1 MDFNRWNPFWT
12 TCFGVMA
19 FLIVAGNSLTIATLL
34 KKKFR
39 KRPDFLLTSL
49 AFADLLVGIC
59 VVPLY
64 IYVNLNVSPHLP
76 SQATPI
82 FNFFDVFTGLSSIFT
97 LVVIS
102 LVRLHAALLPLRY
115 RQRNLRAS
123 LVSMVIPW
131 ILSLGLASIRIM
143 MHSLGLITTVIIS
156 LTPLMTS
163 CSAYFIIWLK
173 VGKVHRKLDSS
184 IRSFKQRKEARFS
197 KTLFLTTAA
206 SFITWM
212 PFACLNMVFIAC
224 LSCREIHAV
233 AIYTM
238 KLLHYTNSFVNFLIY
253 VYRLP
258 SFRRALLSTFTGS
271 RR

>member
-19 FLIVAGNSLTIATLL
+19 FLIIAGNSLTIATLL

-39 KRPDFLLTSL
+39 KRPHFLLTSL

-59 VVPLY
+59 AVPLY
-64 IYVNLNVSPHLP
+64 VNINVSPRLP
-76 SQATPI
+76 FQAHQI

-97 LVVIS
+97 LAVIS
-102 LVRLHAALLPLRY
+102 LERLHSVLQPLRH
-115 RQRNLRAS
+115 RQLS
-123 LVSMVIPW
+123 LTSCWVTIVTPW
-131 ILSLGLASIRIM
+131 ILSLGVASIRIVR
-143 MHSLGLITTVIIS
+143 SLGVITIVIIS
-156 LTPLMTS
+156 LTPLLTS
-163 CSAYFIIWLK
+163 CFAYFVLWMK
-173 VGKVHRKLDSS
+173 VRNVYRKFHSS
-184 IRSFKQRKEARFS
+184 IRSFRQKKEARFS
-197 KTLFLTTAA
+197 QTLFLTTGA

-212 PFACLNMVFIAC
+212 PFACSNIVFNAC

-238 KLLHYTNSFVNFLIY
+238 KLLQYTNSFINFLIY
-253 VYRLP
+253 FYRLP

-271 RR
+271 RK